1 MIAVFSGPP
10 CSGKSLIGAM
20 AAEARG
26 VTHLEM
32 DAIRVRLMPGA
43 AHTRA
48 DREVAYR
55 AMHLAAE
62 LLARC
67 GQSVI
72 VNAGYSHACDRREI
86 EEVALRTR
94 APLLLVEFTVTPAT
108 AVARSRARRA
118 THPGADLTD
127 QRVAE
132 LVAGFPYFRG
142 GLVVDGEAP
151 AEANLTRVL
160 DYLAAGR
167 GLPPGVWPEA
177 AP

>member
-1 MIAVFSGPP
+1 VIAVFSGPP

-20 AAEARG
+20 AAQACG

-62 LLARC
+62 LLVRR
-67 GQSVI
+67 GDSVI
-72 VNAGYSHACDRREI
+72 VNAGYSHACDRRAI

-127 QRVAE
+127 ERVVD
-132 LVAGFPYFRG
+132 LVVHFPYFRG
-142 GLVVDGEAP
+142 GLVVDGEQRP
-151 AEANLTRVL
+151 EANLPRVL
-160 DYLAAGR
+160 DYLSSPLGLRPGLWPQAG
-167 GLPPGVWPEA
+167 L
-177 AP
+177 